1 LIFRGR
7 QAANNKFF
15 ARWGFVSAGAAIR
28 PSFSDGEEEM
38 SFSMI
43 VGRYEIVA
51 TSGVGNGSVRVGK
64 SEAQAYDVI
73 DRKRSGHARLEKQ
86 GVTLDTAWFYCI
98 RRQASAQGVSLL
110 H

>member
-1 LIFRGR
+1 
-7 QAANNKFF
+7 
-15 ARWGFVSAGAAIR
+15 
-28 PSFSDGEEEM
+28 M

-51 TSGVGNGSVRVGK
+51 TSGVENGSVRVGK
-64 SEAQAYDVI
+64 SEAKAYDVI
-73 DRKRSGHARLEKQ
+73 DRNRGGHARLEKQ